1 MINSGCKNI
10 NVMGTMQEIGFYT
23 GEINENTPCNPM
35 SLYGKSTNILRHEI
49 QLYAENKCVFQ
60 WLRAF
65 YIYGDDNFGN
75 SIFCKIRKAVDNGSK
90 TFPFTTGKNKY
101 DFIHVDDLA
110 MQISETILQKEVTGI
125 INCCSGR
132 PVSLADQV
140 EWYIRENKLDI
151 KLEGRLDT
159 KTAPKLK
166 EELENSLN
174 GVEELTF
181 DLSELIYISSAGLRI
196 ILSTQ
201 KTMNKQGSM
210 KVTNVQDIVMEVFES
225 TGFVDILTIE

>member
-1 MINSGCKNI
+1 MDIEKQKDGKK
-10 NVMGTMQEIGFYT
+10 
-23 GEINENTPCNPM
+23 
-35 SLYGKSTNILRHEI
+35 LY
-49 QLYAENKCVFQ
+49 
-60 WLRAF
+60 
-65 YIYGDDNFGN
+65 
-75 SIFCKIRKAVDNGSK
+75 
-90 TFPFTTGKNKY
+90 
-101 DFIHVDDLA
+101 
-110 MQISETILQKEVTGI
+110 
-125 INCCSGR
+125 
-132 PVSLADQV
+132 
-140 EWYIRENKLDI
+140 I
-151 KLEGRLDT
+151 KLAGRLDT